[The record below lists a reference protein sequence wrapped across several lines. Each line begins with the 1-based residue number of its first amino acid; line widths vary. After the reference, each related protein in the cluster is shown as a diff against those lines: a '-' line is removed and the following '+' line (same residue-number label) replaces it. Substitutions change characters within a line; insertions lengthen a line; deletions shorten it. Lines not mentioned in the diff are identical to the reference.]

1 MPLNP
6 NGMMCPFN
14 GDISGVVAAAGRC
27 SRGAAWLPHHRAQ
40 PLPWP
45 SSRPSPT
52 APGLCSQA
60 GRHLVNLIEGFV
72 LSTPAHGLRGRVAWE
87 LAGILTQAGQPDLC
101 SSRKLG
107 FAKHGIINRCTGGVI
122 KLGNKMWES
131 RPWDE
136 SPGMGLIW
144 SLMQTPRLACAP
156 VLTRCVPS
164 SSHFYQ
170 GAQPC
175 CQR

>member
-72 LSTPAHGLRGRVAWE
+72 LSTPG
-87 LAGILTQAGQPDLC
+87 
-101 SSRKLG
+101 SS
-107 FAKHGIINRCTGGVI
+107 AP
-122 KLGNKMWES
+122 WES
-131 RPWDE
+131 
-136 SPGMGLIW
+136 GLGIGGH
-144 SLMQTPRLACAP
+144 SDAGGPA
-156 VLTRCVPS
+156 
-164 SSHFYQ
+164 
-170 GAQPC
+170 
-175 CQR
+175 